1 MIENNLKIKVASKDK
16 AISNDNV
23 SNFDQRK
30 FISDIYE
37 CEKQLYI
44 LDARLNELYYKRI
57 GGPTDFPKDFKSSV
71 QYKNYCKEYKS
82 KKDIPNKIDK
92 PSIDAT
98 DIIDTFVIFG
108 IIPGSVIGII
118 VNIIVDIVK
127 DGLFIWPTLL
137 IALIVTIGSVIFN
150 VCMYNSDRK
159 NYNDYCVSVE
169 KIKKYNDEAIK
180 YNNERYKYWKDEYYK
195 ERQLASNRFDENE
208 GALIDNEAE
217 MIKGIK
223 SKVVATLKELYNLR
237 INGVLCLHPNY
248 QGLIPISIIYG
259 YFDTGRCSQLQ
270 GHEGAYNLYEDE
282 KMKGMIISKLDI
294 VSQQLGELNNAMVYV
309 GKAIEECNERLS
321 DLESTSE
328 RMISSVNSMNSNISN
343 QLNGVSNQMSAI
355 ESNTANSAYYAEV
368 GAKMTTFNTVYNML
382 KD

>member
-1 MIENNLKIKVASKDK
+1 MKHIPAPLSSSDQASINTPLASKLFP
-16 AISNDNV
+16 SNN
-23 SNFDQRK
+23 
-30 FISDIYE
+30 
-37 CEKQLYI
+37 
-44 LDARLNELYYKRI
+44 
-57 GGPTDFPKDFKSSV
+57 
-71 QYKNYCKEYKS
+71 
-82 KKDIPNKIDK
+82 
-92 PSIDAT
+92 
-98 DIIDTFVIFG
+98 
-108 IIPGSVIGII
+108 
-118 VNIIVDIVK
+118 
-127 DGLFIWPTLL
+127 
-137 IALIVTIGSVIFN
+137 
-150 VCMYNSDRK
+150 
-159 NYNDYCVSVE
+159 CVSVE

-223 SKVVATLKELYNLR
+223 SKVAATLKELYNLR